1 MITNAAIRITEGS
14 GPSGMNGNG
23 WCRIVVSNNFVTS
36 RIDLRKAFAY
46 VVQKLFTDLVE
57 TYTIEAFQNR
67 QNKITIDKIQDFDP
81 LGLVTF

>member
-36 RIDLRKAFAY
+36 RIDLRKSFAY
-46 VVQKLFTDLVE
+46 IVQKLFTDLVE